1 MKAKIGEIQP
11 PQLNNV
17 VAPNGNNFGS
27 TLATGIGKVTPH
39 GNIATL
45 RDKNASTK
53 MEDPRP
59 LPVGDLDMRNDE
71 KNQNGAHGLKI
82 MPKYKTDVG
91 MPTNYDIAQDHSLL
105 D

>member
-17 VAPNGNNFGS
+17 GNASNYGS
-27 TLATGIGKVTPH
+27 TLGTGIGKVTPVS
-39 GNIATL
+39 NIGTL

-53 MEDPRP
+53 MEEPRS
-59 LPVGDLDMRNDE
+59 LPVGELDLRHDE
-71 KNQNGAHGLKI
+71 INPKLNVLNIQS
-82 MPKYKTDVG
+82 KYKTDVVG
-91 MPTNYDIAQDHSLL
+91 IPYNEVPQGPDHLLL

>member
-27 TLATGIGKVTPH
+27 TLGTGIGKVTPV
-39 GNIATL
+39 GNIGTL

-53 MEDPRP
+53 MEEPRS
-59 LPVGDLDMRNDE
+59 LPVGELDLRHDE
-71 KNQNGAHGLKI
+71 KNAAKAATQGIKI
-82 MPKYKTDVG
+82 MPKYKTDAS
-91 MPTNYDIAQDHSLL
+91 MPANYDIA
-105 D
+105 